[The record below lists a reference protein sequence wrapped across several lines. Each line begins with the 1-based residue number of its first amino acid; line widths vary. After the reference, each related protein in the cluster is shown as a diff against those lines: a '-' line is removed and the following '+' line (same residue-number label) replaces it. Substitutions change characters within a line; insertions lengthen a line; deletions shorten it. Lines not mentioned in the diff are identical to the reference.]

1 MNTTDRDYRANK
13 HRTYLIA
20 RLLKSTAILC
30 FVATLSGIPT
40 SKTSAENILSGATGS
55 ETKHFDIEASALG
68 KALVR
73 FADLADLRLLFSSD
87 TVAGLTAAPLSGTF
101 TNDEALSRLLSGTGL
116 SYRFN
121 SANTVTIIEP
131 GAVSHEP
138 LYAEAAGGDAA
149 DERVIRLDKITVAG
163 TARSGEG
170 IYGVDAPVAV
180 ISEEMID
187 RFRGHSPADIF
198 RGTPGV
204 MSGEARNGAG
214 AIDVNIR
221 GMQGLGR
228 VAVTVDG
235 ASNSVQIYQGYQGI
249 SNRTFVDPD
258 LLAGIDIT
266 KGADIASNGIAGT
279 VAMRTL
285 DADDI
290 VWDGKKFGARIK
302 LGFGTNT
309 SPPPPGGTLG
319 GYEWP
324 DPRIG
329 NSVLVSSE
337 DGLDRPGL
345 LEPTSGSGSLAFGFK
360 SEPVDFVMGLAYRN
374 LGNYHAGENGTNNR
388 DPDPEGTGV
397 VRPPFCPVTP
407 RFLCSEGVRQ
417 NRPDLYVP
425 PVPGTELVN
434 NRGQTNYRPGE
445 EVLNTELETLSFLG
459 KGTFRFADDHTIK
472 FTYNGFRSE
481 AGDIVAS
488 RLVSNEAQP
497 RQLPVP
503 TGTDVDAGIVDY
515 SWQPKSPYF
524 DVDAKLWGTFL
535 HQQNQ
540 RAFQLASFGAFVS
553 RPEDFGF
560 PADFRIGTETLMW
573 GADVSNTSRLFTDY
587 GDVDIELGLSYQWEE
602 TQPDDNSDEL
612 LERVEQTNAPFFFV
626 EPRDGEREEAAGYG
640 KLSWSPWDWV
650 TAKSGLRYQ
659 HYWSRDRY
667 QGDQAD
673 RKREGNN
680 DGDVGYSL
688 GLTLRPLDGIQLY
701 SQYASVVRSPS
712 LFEVVN
718 VGAIRGAPL
727 NELSP
732 ERSNTLEIGANLTA
746 TGLMWAE
753 DRFMTKLGYFDSTVD
768 DYIAREFSAD
778 SNGISAMRFFN
789 AHEARFAGFEV
800 ASRYE
805 YAGFTADLA
814 ANYYTDVSFCRTNDS
829 CDNRSLNA
837 DYSTNQIPP
846 KYSINLTVSQTFFN
860 DRLTIGGRA
869 SHFGERAIEHGDG
882 PGGSQ
887 SFITQVEWGETTLFN
902 AFAEY
907 ELSDN
912 VAFSLRGENLT
923 DQFYIDPLSLVS
935 VPGPGRTIF
944 GGLTVRF

>member
-1 MNTTDRDYRANK
+1 MNMTDRNHGANK
-13 HRTYLIA
+13 HRTNLINS
-20 RLLKSTAILC
+20 LFKSTAILC
-30 FVATLSGIPT
+30 FAATLAGVPASNA
-40 SKTSAENILSGATGS
+40 SAENTLPGATGS
-55 ETKHFDIEASALG
+55 ENKHFDIEASALG
-68 KALVR
+68 KALIS
-73 FADLADLRLLFSSD
+73 FADLAGLRLLFSSD
-87 TVAGLTAAPLSGTF
+87 LVAGLTTDPLSGTF
-101 TNDEALSRLLSGTGL
+101 TNDEALSRLLAQTGL

-121 SANTVTIIEP
+121 NANTVTIMES
-131 GAVSHEP
+131 GAVSYGE
-138 LYAEAAGGDAA
+138 LYAEATDNDAA
-149 DERVIRLDKITVAG
+149 DERVIELDKITIAG
-163 TARSGEG
+163 TEDDGEG
-170 IYGVDAPVAV
+170 IYGVDAPVAI

-266 KGADIASNGIAGT
+266 KGADLASNGIAGT

-290 VWDGKKFGARIK
+290 VLEGNKFGARFK

-324 DPRIG
+324 SPSVG
-329 NSVLVSSE
+329 NSVLVPSE

-345 LEPTSGSGSLAFGFK
+345 LEPTSGFGSLALGFK
-360 SEPVDFVMGLAYRN
+360 SDPVDVVVGLAYRK
-374 LGNYHAGENGTNNR
+374 LGNYHAGENGTDDK

-397 VRPPFCPVTP
+397 VRPPFCPVRP
-407 RFLCSEGVRQ
+407 RFLCSDGVRE

-445 EVLNTELETLSFLG
+445 EVLNTELETLSILG

-472 FTYNGFRSE
+472 LSYNGFRSE
-481 AGDIVAS
+481 AGDIVSS
-488 RLVSNEAQP
+488 RLVNNEAQP

-515 SWQPKSPYF
+515 SWQPKSPLF
-524 DVDAKLWGTFL
+524 DLDAKLWGTFL

-540 RAFQLASFGAFVS
+540 RAFQLVSFGNII
-553 RPEDFGF
+553 RTPEDYGF
-560 PADFRIGTETLMW
+560 PTDFRIGTETLMW
-573 GADVSNTSRLFTDY
+573 GADVSNIFRLSSDY
-587 GDVDIELGLSYQWEE
+587 GEIDIELGLSYQREE
-602 TQPDDNSDEL
+602 TQPDDNSDDL
-612 LERVEQTNAPFFFV
+612 LERVEQTNAPFFFI
-626 EPRDGEREEAAGYG
+626 EPRDGEREEAAGYT

-650 TAKSGLRYQ
+650 TARSGLRYQ

-667 QGDQAD
+667 QGEQAD
-673 RKREGNN
+673 RKREDNN

-688 GLTLRPLDGIQLY
+688 GLTLMPFDGIQLY
-701 SQYASVVRSPS
+701 GQYASVVRSPS

-718 VGAIRGAPL
+718 VGAVRGAPL
-727 NELSP
+727 DELTP
-732 ERSNTLEIGANLTA
+732 ERSNTWEIGANFTTA
-746 TGLMWAE
+746 DLVWDE
-753 DRFMTKLGYFDSTVD
+753 DQFMTKLGYFNSRVD
-768 DYIAREFSAD
+768 DYIAREFSED
-778 SNGISAMRFFN
+778 SSGISSMRFFN

-814 ANYYTDVSFCRTNDS
+814 ANYYTDVTFCRTDDT

-837 DYSTNQIPP
+837 DYSTNHIPP
-846 KYSINLTVSQTFFN
+846 EYSINLTVSQTFLN
-860 DRLTIGGRA
+860 DSLTIGGRV
-869 SHFGERAIEHGDG
+869 SHIGERAIEHGDDS
-882 PGGSQ
+882 GGLQ
-887 SFITQVEWGETTLFN
+887 SFITQVEWGETTLFDV
-902 AFAEY
+902 FAEY
-907 ELSDN
+907 ELNDN
-912 VAFSLRGENLT
+912 VAFSLRVENLT
-923 DQFYIDPLSLVS
+923 DQFYIDPLSLVN

-944 GGLTVRF
+944 GALTVRF